1 MAVGRIG
8 RLTSA
13 RMISLMYEGMG
24 EGVRRGSVSA
34 NGRTRSHISKCVV
47 TSDDGWPKRASSK
60 RRCDDVTFALPK
72 MRGRLTR
79 WWSERSGPLRPLS
92 CGCPLISRLEVWCGS
107 KGNEKMLRIARSV
120 GRDTAPLRE

>member
-13 RMISLMYEGMG
+13 SMISLMYEGMG

-60 RRCDDVTFALPK
+60 LRRRHICS
-72 MRGRLTR
+72 
-79 WWSERSGPLRPLS
+79 SEDEGQVDKVV
-92 CGCPLISRLEVWCGS
+92 E
-107 KGNEKMLRIARSV
+107 
-120 GRDTAPLRE
+120 